1 MLTVNRRE
9 FLKHSIVATGALATA
24 PMLVRIPPSP
34 GEQPATRITRTLGR
48 TGMKIP
54 IVSMGVMRADN
65 PALVR
70 AALKAGIVYLD
81 TAHGYQKGKNEE
93 MLGELLKEY
102 PRDSFIISTKVPPE
116 ESQEAFLEKLDIS
129 LKRLRMDHVDILYLH
144 GPSSREA
151 TLDPVMLGA
160 LQEAKKS
167 GKARFVGVSTHK
179 NEPEVILAAAESKV
193 HDVVLTSINFKQDH
207 ADQMK
212 EAIAKAAEAGI
223 GIVAMKTMAGGFF
236 DRDKAKPV
244 NCRAALKWVLQ
255 NPNVTTAIPGMTT
268 FDQLADN
275 AAVNQDL
282 AFTEEER
289 KALVQGEAQGGLYC
303 NACERCV
310 PGCSKNLPIPELMRA
325 YMYAYGYG
333 SPALGRELV
342 TINGLQPNP
351 CADCRTCT
359 ADCVKGFDLR
369 EKIADVSR
377 LAAVPEE
384 FLA

>member
-1 MLTVNRRE
+1 MPTVNRRE
-9 FLKHSIVATGALATA
+9 FLKRSAVATGALATA
-24 PMLVRIPPSP
+24 PMLIRIPPSP

-129 LKRLRMDHVDILYLH
+129 LKTAADGSCGYSV
-144 GPSSREA
+144 PSWSKQPGSHA
-151 TLDPVMLGA
+151 GPVMLGT

-167 GKARFVGVSTHK
+167 GKTRFVGVSTHK

-193 HDVVLTSINFKQDH
+193 HDVVLASINFKQDH

-236 DRDKAKPV
+236 DRT
-244 NCRAALKWVLQ
+244 R
-255 NPNVTTAIPGMTT
+255 
-268 FDQLADN
+268 
-275 AAVNQDL
+275 
-282 AFTEEER
+282 R
-289 KALVQGEAQGGLYC
+289 
-303 NACERCV
+303 
-310 PGCSKNLPIPELMRA
+310 
-325 YMYAYGYG
+325 
-333 SPALGRELV
+333 
-342 TINGLQPNP
+342 
-351 CADCRTCT
+351 
-359 ADCVKGFDLR
+359 
-369 EKIADVSR
+369 SR
-377 LAAVPEE
+377 
-384 FLA
+384 

>member
-1 MLTVNRRE
+1 MHTVNRRD

-24 PMLVRIPPSP
+24 PMLIRIPPSP
-34 GEQPATRITRTLGR
+34 LEQPATRITRTLGR

-70 AALKAGIVYLD
+70 AALKSGIVYLD
-81 TAHGYQKGKNEE
+81 TAHGYQTGRNEE
-93 MLGELLKEY
+93 MLGKLLKEY
-102 PRDSFIISTKVPPE
+102 PRDSFIISTKVPLE
-116 ESQEAFLEKLDIS
+116 GSREAFLEKLDIS
-129 LKRLRMDHVDILYLH
+129 LKRLQMDHVDILYLH
-144 GPSSREA
+144 SASSREA
-151 TLDPVMLGA
+151 ALDPVMLGA

-167 GKARFVGVSTHK
+167 GKARYVGVSTHK
-179 NEPEVILAAAESKV
+179 NEPEVILAAVESKV
-193 HDVVLTSINFKQDH
+193 HDVVLASINFMQDH

-212 EAIAKAAEAGI
+212 DAVAKAAEAGI

-236 DRDKAKPV
+236 DRDKTKPV

-268 FDQLADN
+268 FDQLAEN

-282 AFTEEER
+282 VFTEEER

-303 NACERCV
+303 NGCERCV
-310 PGCSKNLPIPELMRA
+310 AGCPKHLPIPELMRA

-342 TINGLQPNP
+342 AINGVQPNP

-359 ADCVKGFDLR
+359 ASCIKGFNLR

-384 FLA
+384 FLS